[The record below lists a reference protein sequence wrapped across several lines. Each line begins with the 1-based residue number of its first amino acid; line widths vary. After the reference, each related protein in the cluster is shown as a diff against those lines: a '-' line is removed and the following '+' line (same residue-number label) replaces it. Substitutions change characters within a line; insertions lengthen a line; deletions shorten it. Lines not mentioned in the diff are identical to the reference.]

1 MSSVRKYVGW
11 RVGNE
16 SRLTISSSRCS
27 VKAGDDD
34 TVSPRTLMEP
44 DDIQIRH
51 LAWEDLYIPEL
62 VEAALATVAQYED
75 WELEIQIRAHAVYCA
90 NFLNPN

>member
-1 MSSVRKYVGW
+1 
-11 RVGNE
+11 
-16 SRLTISSSRCS
+16 
-27 VKAGDDD
+27 
-34 TVSPRTLMEP
+34 MEP

-62 VEAALATVAQYED
+62 AEAALATADQYED

>member
-1 MSSVRKYVGW
+1 MPCVQEVQHLAECRIAWIVPCYST
-11 RVGNE
+11 RV
-16 SRLTISSSRCS
+16 
-27 VKAGDDD
+27 
-34 TVSPRTLMEP
+34 EP

-62 VEAALATVAQYED
+62 VEAALATADQYED

-90 NFLNPN
+90 NFFNPN